1 MSNLLWWWRC
11 RRYNRLVLVILVCSL
26 TIPLVCRAQTSSA
39 SEDDVR
45 AAMVSHLPLFV
56 EWPAAKVDVTHP
68 QFRVCLL
75 GADPI
80 GPALEAAFHNAAT
93 LPMPIVFSRV
103 SLSDHLES
111 CYLLYIGSATR
122 GNLYKLIAE
131 LAQSSVLTVSERPI
145 DLATGEVIGL
155 PLEENHVRIE
165 VNLGAAQKSKLIIS
179 SRLLSLATMVRRP

>member
-1 MSNLLWWWRC
+1 MSNLLSWWKRHH
-11 RRYNRLVLVILVCSL
+11 YNRLVLSLLVCSL
-26 TIPLVCRAQTSSA
+26 TFPLVCRAQTSSA
-39 SEDDVR
+39 TEDDVR

-56 EWPAAKVDVTHP
+56 EWPTAKADATHA

-80 GPALEAAFHNAAT
+80 APALEAAFHNVAT

-111 CYLLYIGSATR
+111 CYLLYIGAGTR
-122 GNLYKLIAE
+122 GNLSKLIAG
-131 LAQSSVLTVSERPI
+131 LAQWSVLTVSERPI
-145 DLATGEVIGL
+145 DVVTGEVIGL

-165 VNLGAAQKSKLIIS
+165 VNLGAAQKSKLTIS
-179 SRLLSLATMVRRP
+179 SRLLSLATTVRRP